1 MTFDDRE
8 REYLRRG
15 LAVLVDETPVAPE
28 LAGTMATPVRSATS
42 RRGPTAVFVAAGLA
56 VVVVVGGVALL
67 QAGAS
72 SELINAGESTD
83 PTLEVPATDGSVST
97 PVPGEVHRVVSSSP
111 GWAISYLQRDGNLDV
126 GSGEF
131 QHATIQFT
139 NGSSQAELR
148 LDAEVWRSL
157 SDLIADRE
165 ESGIRLDDATVL
177 GTEAV
182 VMRSDGDDDSYTAMG
197 SIGGLVFEFVAEVDE
212 STFRSLLASLAIVD
226 HEEWIAALPD
236 TVVTDRS
243 AAVSE
248 YLSDIP
254 LPPGF
259 DATSLKAGPE
269 EYWYQVGADV
279 AGAVTCAWID
289 QWAAAKATQDQA
301 AVDQAVDGLGTSR
314 EWRILIDMSAEGDF
328 SQVVWEY
335 ADAIAG
341 DGTVTAGM
349 VLTVEESYQQ
359 TFDCRSR

>member
-1 MTFDDRE
+1 VE
-8 REYLRRG
+8 RSDG
-15 LAVLVDETPVAPE
+15 DLV
-28 LAGTMATPVRSATS
+28 G
-42 RRGPTAVFVAAGLA
+42 
-56 VVVVVGGVALL
+56 
-67 QAGAS
+67 
-72 SELINAGESTD
+72 
-83 PTLEVPATDGSVST
+83 
-97 PVPGEVHRVVSSSP
+97 
-111 GWAISYLQRDGNLDV
+111 

-131 QHATIQFT
+131 HHSTIQFESGT
-139 NGSSQAELR
+139 SEAELNV
-148 LDAEVWRSL
+148 DAGVGLEG
-157 SDLIADRE
+157 LIADRV
-165 ESGIRLDDATVL
+165 SDGRQIDDGAVW
-177 GTEAV
+177 GVRAV
-182 VMRSDGDDDSYTAMG
+182 VVSGEVDTDHSAIWGIDGV
-197 SIGGLVFEFVAEVDE
+197 VFEFRAGVDE